1 MQSKIRYSF
10 IAMALVF
17 FTCSA
22 WAENLLSAR
31 AGHVTVLNKQEK
43 ITEEMTQP
51 PADIFNIIKYP
62 TELGE
67 MSAYLSQP
75 KLATNEKRPAIIWLT
90 GGFPT
95 SSPGDYLWTEIDVDN
110 EQSARIYRDYG
121 IVMMFPTL
129 RGGTKGNPG
138 VVEQFYGEVNDVISA
153 GKYLK
158 SLDYIDPERVYL
170 GGHSTGGTLAL
181 LVAQATDIFAG
192 AISLG
197 PTADHYGKKRANFD
211 WNDKEIDLRSPK
223 NFLSYITKPTYIV
236 EGEFGKASSI
246 EEFQQ
251 RLKGQPNTNVKTSL
265 VTGANHFTAIHP
277 VNRIFA
283 KAIAAGNSNFW
294 SIDMKNQLEPAYL
307 EYAQQVQQT
316 TDLRILANLRSQG
329 LLLEGK
335 QQVRSYF
342 YARNKDSLLA
352 VVAQAK
358 AQGMPV
364 TEISQQKSKDGSAY
378 FMTSLSKVIEISAL
392 QSLFELSH
400 SFKQI
405 ANENELYYD
414 YWTIDSK

>member
-17 FTCSA
+17 FTYSA

-110 EQSARIYRDYG
+110 EQSARVYRDYG

-129 RGGTKGNPG
+129 RGGVKGNPG

-153 GKYLK
+153 GKYLR

-181 LVAQATDIFAG
+181 LVAEATDIFAG
-192 AISLG
+192 VISLG
-197 PTADHYGKKRANFD
+197 PTANHYGKKRANFV
-211 WNDKEIDLRSPK
+211 WNDKEIYLRSPN
-223 NFLSYITKPTYIV
+223 NFLSYITKPTYII
-236 EGEFGKASSI
+236 EGEFGNAGSI
-246 EEFQQ
+246 EDFQQ
-251 RLKGQPNTNVKTSL
+251 RLQGKPNNKVKTAL
-265 VTGANHFTAIHP
+265 VKGANHFSVIHP
-277 VNRIFA
+277 VNSIFA
-283 KAIAAGNSNFW
+283 QAIAGGELNVL
-294 SIDMKNQLEPAYL
+294 SIDEKNELEPAYL
-307 EYAQQVQQT
+307 SFAQQVQQT

-329 LLLEGK
+329 LKLEGK

-342 YARNKDSLLA
+342 YARNKDSLVA

-358 AQGMPV
+358 AQGMLV
-364 TEISQQKSKDGSAY
+364 TAISQEKSENGSTY
-378 FMTSLSKVIEISAL
+378 FMTSLSKQIDITAL

-405 ANENELYYD
+405 ADENELYYD
-414 YWTIDSK
+414 YWTIGSK